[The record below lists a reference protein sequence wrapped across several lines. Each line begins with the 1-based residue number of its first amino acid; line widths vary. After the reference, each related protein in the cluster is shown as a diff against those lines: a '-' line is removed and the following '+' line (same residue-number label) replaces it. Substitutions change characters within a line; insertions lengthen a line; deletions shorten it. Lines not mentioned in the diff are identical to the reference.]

1 MRTSENNH
9 ASLRNMIINSAL
21 DKTQKKY
28 LLDIVDGTRIAPLTS
43 DTMAK
48 HLYSPDLNPK
58 RFDNLMA
65 RIMKDP
71 TIKSRQSAANELP
84 VEHENA
90 KRTITDLSSWLSDNR
105 FATLE
110 VQAIAQEF
118 SFNRFDIY
126 TSRILFL
133 QYSVNGDQKKSELNY
148 ENVNGVILVVLM
160 RDSPAFLKISKT
172 KRYIHRFT
180 HAVSD
185 SGVRIPMLRK
195 IAFVQLDKALEQFLD
210 NSYNEDEDLFLL
222 SELAM
227 LADVNNE
234 SVKEA
239 VMKQNSLKELYC
251 DAEKF
256 SQNIDVQLMLL
267 AEEFAEYDRQ
277 NALNKATEKG
287 IEIGEKRG
295 INIGIDQI
303 NDLYSWLYS
312 NGREEDVKKALTDPV
327 FREELLKEYSKSIN
341 AIN

>member
-1 MRTSENNH
+1 
-9 ASLRNMIINSAL
+9 
-21 DKTQKKY
+21 
-28 LLDIVDGTRIAPLTS
+28 
-43 DTMAK
+43 
-48 HLYSPDLNPK
+48 
-58 RFDNLMA
+58 
-65 RIMKDP
+65 
-71 TIKSRQSAANELP
+71 
-84 VEHENA
+84 
-90 KRTITDLSSWLSDNR
+90 
-105 FATLE
+105 
-110 VQAIAQEF
+110 
-118 SFNRFDIY
+118 
-126 TSRILFL
+126 
-133 QYSVNGDQKKSELNY
+133 
-148 ENVNGVILVVLM
+148 
-160 RDSPAFLKISKT
+160 
-172 KRYIHRFT
+172 
-180 HAVSD
+180 
-185 SGVRIPMLRK
+185 
-195 IAFVQLDKALEQFLD
+195 
-210 NSYNEDEDLFLL
+210 
-222 SELAM
+222 M

-327 FREELLKEYSKSIN
+327 FREELLKKYNKNIN

>member
-1 MRTSENNH
+1 MTT
-9 ASLRNMIINSAL
+9 LG
-21 DKTQKKY
+21 
-28 LLDIVDGTRIAPLTS
+28 VG
-43 DTMAK
+43 
-48 HLYSPDLNPK
+48 NP
-58 RFDNLMA
+58 A
-65 RIMKDP
+65 R
-71 TIKSRQSAANELP
+71 
-84 VEHENA
+84 
-90 KRTITDLSSWLSDNR
+90 
-105 FATLE
+105 
-110 VQAIAQEF
+110 
-118 SFNRFDIY
+118 
-126 TSRILFL
+126 
-133 QYSVNGDQKKSELNY
+133 
-148 ENVNGVILVVLM
+148 
-160 RDSPAFLKISKT
+160 
-172 KRYIHRFT
+172 
-180 HAVSD
+180 
-185 SGVRIPMLRK
+185 
-195 IAFVQLDKALEQFLD
+195 
-210 NSYNEDEDLFLL
+210 SYLFLL